1 MNSEEYS
8 NLSQLE
14 TEHWFYRGK
23 RAIVRFWIERYLK
36 LTEHSLLVDC
46 GAGTGIW
53 ALEMSRD
60 CKVLAVDDYEESI
73 AIARQN
79 LGAARVIKAPCDQL
93 PLEDGTVHC
102 VTALDVIEHIED
114 DVAAIREI
122 SRVIAP
128 EGLLVVT
135 VPALMTLWSDWDV
148 SLHHFR
154 RYSRPELKL
163 LLSKNGFE
171 VIEIRYVNT
180 LVFPVVWLARRLRKW
195 RHNTQDEKRSEDQIP
210 PKWLNKLLLKWFIF
224 EGTNRW
230 LSLPFGVGLVAICRP
245 AKRLI

>member
-46 GAGTGIW
+46 CAGTGIW

-135 VPALMTLWSDWDV
+135 VPALMTL
-148 SLHHFR
+148 
-154 RYSRPELKL
+154 
-163 LLSKNGFE
+163 
-171 VIEIRYVNT
+171 
-180 LVFPVVWLARRLRKW
+180 
-195 RHNTQDEKRSEDQIP
+195 
-210 PKWLNKLLLKWFIF
+210 
-224 EGTNRW
+224 
-230 LSLPFGVGLVAICRP
+230 
-245 AKRLI
+245 